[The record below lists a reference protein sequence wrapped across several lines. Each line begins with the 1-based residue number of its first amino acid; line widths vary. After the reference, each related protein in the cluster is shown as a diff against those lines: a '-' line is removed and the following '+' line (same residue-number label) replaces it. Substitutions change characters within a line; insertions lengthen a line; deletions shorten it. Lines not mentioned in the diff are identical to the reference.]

1 MTKILKVLFSDIQ
14 NIQKCFEIRKKVF
27 VEEQRKLTYKKQKT
41 TESLKSIGY
50 KEKP

>member
-27 VEEQRKLTYKKQKT
+27 VEEQNCDPKDEYENEEHTFY
-41 TESLKSIGY
+41 S
-50 KEKP
+50 